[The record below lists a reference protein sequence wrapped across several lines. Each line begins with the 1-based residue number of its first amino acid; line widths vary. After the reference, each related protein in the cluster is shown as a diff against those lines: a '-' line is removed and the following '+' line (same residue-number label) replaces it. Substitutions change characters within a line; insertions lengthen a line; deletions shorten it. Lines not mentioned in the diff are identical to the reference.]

1 MKTPQ
6 SESFLTFKSID
17 ILYPRGLRRFI
28 SNNITKSRYFRGSAI
43 KLSKLASD
51 TIFNALLLVKRTSSN
66 KADRDLKQYITVTT
80 LEDGETIT
88 RIDSAVTLLEKK
100 DQQPGYILNYSTVNV
115 LYFNELGNIVLH
127 INNHVA
133 TRGVENSINNN
144 KEIPLIKTSNTITI
158 LKSKYFINLSAP
170 ILQLISNNISTTLPI
185 VQITSPNKA
194 DKNQYHYLNVTYL
207 E

>member
-1 MKTPQ
+1 M
-6 SESFLTFKSID
+6 
-17 ILYPRGLRRFI
+17 
-28 SNNITKSRYFRGSAI
+28 
-43 KLSKLASD
+43 
-51 TIFNALLLVKRTSSN
+51 KRTSSN